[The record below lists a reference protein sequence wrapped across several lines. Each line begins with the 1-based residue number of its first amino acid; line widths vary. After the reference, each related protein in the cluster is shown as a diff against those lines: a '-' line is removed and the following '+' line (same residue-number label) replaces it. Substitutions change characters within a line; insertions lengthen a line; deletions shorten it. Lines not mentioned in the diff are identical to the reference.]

1 MTVLAACKKSQ
12 TRLSREVFQEHKA
25 NYFFFFFLNFAGTDI
40 SAAAAL

>member
-25 NYFFFFFLNFAGTDI
+25 NYFFFFLNFAGTDI
-40 SAAAAL
+40 SAATAL

>member
-25 NYFFFFFLNFAGTDI
+25 NYFIFF
-40 SAAAAL
+40 

>member
-25 NYFFFFFLNFAGTDI
+25 NYFFFFFF
-40 SAAAAL
+40 